1 MIFNQ
6 LIFVYGIQH
15 INWNLQLVY
24 RHNKMGSVILIHIQK
39 ISLLGPLQRILDFQE
54 QLNSNVF

>member
-1 MIFNQ
+1 MIFSQ
-6 LIFVYGIQH
+6 LIFRYGIQR

-24 RHNKMGSVILIHIQK
+24 RRNKMGSIILIHIQK